1 MKKITIYL
9 SLLFAFFV
17 GITNLLAVDVYNN
30 GVVTGY
36 DVTSNPYSC
45 NGVNKG
51 VYNLFD
57 ENNYRYY
64 SSICSVDFPCS
75 YNSSNENSC
84 VGQNRYSYTTTNK
97 CYLTCDNYK
106 GDDVG
111 SNQHDI
117 WNKISSY
124 PVLNCETDPSDPNS
138 LLIDSTKL
146 EVGIN
151 TLINNNS
158 CKPSSN
164 FYLLREF
171 EHENGSKIVYVYD
184 SIYKCETKL
193 IIKKECKGFSSGTFK
208 IQVGNDEIEL
218 SCGQESDPIVVEAG
232 ASIEIK
238 ELNNE
243 GYIVSM
249 TNANNGVVQVEDGTT
264 KIVTITNS
272 LGSISI
278 NKTNAVN
285 GSPMEG
291 IVFALEK
298 QVNGEWV
305 KATDN
310 TGKNIENIQTNSDG
324 KLTFSGLLEGKY
336 RVVEVSDSNGNFI
349 ASDPAIVEIN
359 SSNLNVTRD
368 ITNNPFKIKL
378 LKVDQNGNKLNGAI
392 FMIQKKSE
400 DGSFETVSPEIL
412 VENGEVNLNL
422 EKNGY
427 YRITEIQTPAGYDI
441 LNDSIDIEIVNGIVS
456 LVKGDMSY
464 ISKTEESG
472 VVVLK
477 IINDKSKIKIYK
489 RDSATGNIISG
500 AKFALTKVDGTA
512 VEEFTTID
520 GAFSISLAPGSYIL
534 SELEA
539 PKGYEKLKENI
550 EFVVKEDG
558 TIETT
563 TNSSLFEIV
572 GMSINIYNVKPT
584 TVPDT
589 GIGLNILLTALGI
602 SLLGGGSY
610 IVYKNVKKS
619 KNVK

>member
-1 MKKITIYL
+1 MKKSLIYL

-17 GITNLLAVDVYNN
+17 GMTDALAVDVYNN

-36 DVTSNPYSC
+36 DVATNPYSC
-45 NGVNKG
+45 GGVNKG

-64 SSICSVDFPCS
+64 SAMCSADFPCS
-75 YNSSNENSC
+75 YNSPSENTC
-84 VGQNRYSYTTTNK
+84 VGQNHYFYTPTNK
-97 CYLTCDNYK
+97 CYLTCDNYR

-111 SNQHDI
+111 SNQHGI

-124 PVLNCETDPSDPNS
+124 PILNCETDPSDPNY

-158 CKPSSN
+158 CKPSSD

-171 EHENGSKIVYVYD
+171 EHENGSKIVYVND

-218 SCGQESDPIVVEAG
+218 SCGQESAPIVVEAG

-249 TNANNGVVQVEDGTT
+249 TNANNGVVQVEDGKT
-264 KIVTITNS
+264 KEIIITNS

-278 NKTNAVN
+278 NKTNAAN
-285 GSPMEG
+285 GSPMGG

-305 KATDN
+305 TATDN
-310 TGKNIENIQTNSDG
+310 TGKNIESIQTNNDG

-336 RVVEVSDSNGNFI
+336 RVVEVSDSSGNYI
-349 ASDPAIVEIN
+349 ASDPVIVEIN
-359 SSNLNVTRD
+359 SSNLNKTLN
-368 ITNNPFKIKL
+368 ITNNPFRFKL
-378 LKVDQNGNKLNGAI
+378 LKVDSNNNELNGAV

-400 DGSFETVSPEIL
+400 TGIFENVSELPI
-412 VENGEVNLNL
+412 ENGEADLYL
-422 EKNGY
+422 EKTGY
-427 YRITEIQTPAGYDI
+427 YRITEIQAPTGYDI
-441 LNDSIDIEIVNGIVS
+441 LNDSIDIEIVNGNVEI
-456 LVKGDMSY
+456 VKGDMNY

-472 VVVLK
+472 VTILK
-477 IINDKSKIKIYK
+477 IINDKSKVKIYK
-489 RDSATGNIISG
+489 RDSATGNILEG
-500 AKFALTKVDGTA
+500 ATLVLIKKGGTL
-512 VEEFTTID
+512 VSTFTTEK
-520 GAFSISLAPGSYIL
+520 GAFEISLEPGSYIL
-534 SELEA
+534 SEEKA
-539 PKGYEKLKENI
+539 PKNYEKIKDI
-550 EFVVKEDG
+550 FEFVVKEDG
-558 TIETT
+558 TIEAV
-563 TNSSLFEIV
+563 TNNISYSIE
-572 GMSINIYNVKPT
+572 GMSINVYNVKPT

-589 GIGLNILLTALGI
+589 GIGLNILLTIVGI
-602 SLLGGGSY
+602 SLVGGGSY
-610 IVYKNVKKS
+610 IVYKKVKKS